1 MEEYVL
7 FTIKLFACILMT
19 GLVGAAICFM
29 LGLMVVAF
37 GAALDLFSD

>member
-1 MEEYVL
+1 MDEYCL
-7 FTIKLFACILMT
+7 FMAKLIACILMT